1 MYPIGSS
8 KDAWNQPHDV
18 GESLLSIAE
27 GERRRDA
34 RQQTCDSH
42 VDFQGAHLI
51 ALGNLREV
59 KLGAISVDKIATDP
73 TANPIPGFDEGDLV
87 RVLDQYS
94 GTTKS
99 RDSSSNDTN
108 MRNHSIFLMWEFPDN
123 CRRAV
128 SSLVTRGVVAISS

>member
-8 KDAWNQPHDV
+8 KDAWNQSHDV
-18 GESLLSIAE
+18 GESLLSTAE
-27 GERRRDA
+27 RARRRDA

-42 VDFQGAHLI
+42 VDFQGTHVI

-59 KLGAISVDKIATDP
+59 KLDAIRVDKNATDP
-73 TANPIPGFDEGDLV
+73 TTYPIPGFDDGDFV

-99 RDSSSNDTN
+99 GDSSSNDTN

-123 CRRAV
+123 CRLAV
-128 SSLVTRGVVAISS
+128 SSLVTRGVVAITS